1 MRSSQACEI
10 DQYAPMATIGH
21 DIQTEQQLGLHL
33 SDSERAAIHSACRMS
48 GLDLDSYYR
57 WYQQKSTI
65 STQLAQLDRHSLLE
79 AIRCIDRSDYSS
91 INERLPS
98 DRGVVIALPHH
109 GHYILSAI
117 RLMESIR
124 HHRDVLIFYGDP
136 TNHSGNELF
145 DDLYRR
151 LFDRPGCRAGIVH
164 SNAKGIATALRALK
178 SGAAVIMMP
187 DVHRLR
193 EEAFCIPFLGR
204 RLDVMLG
211 TAAMARRT
219 GSCILPVVSLVDHDF
234 QATAVLGDL
243 INPSLTPA
251 PVPSDVSDYWTT
263 LEIFRFLEREMGPQ
277 IIYWQ
282 YIRQHLLQRS
292 RFPHF
297 HPDTV
302 DAAWSTF
309 SKDQRTHP
317 RPMFTACL
325 D

>member
-1 MRSSQACEI
+1 MRNSQACEI
-10 DQYAPMATIGH
+10 GQYAPMATVRH
-21 DIQTEQQLGLHL
+21 DVQTEQQLGLHL
-33 SDSERAAIHSACRMS
+33 SDRERVAIQSACQMS
-48 GLDLDSYYR
+48 GLDLHSYYG

-65 STQLAQLDRHSLLE
+65 SSQLAQLDRHSLLK

-91 INERLPS
+91 INERLPN

-109 GHYILSAI
+109 GHYILSAVH
-117 RLMESIR
+117 LLESIR
-124 HHRDVLIFYGDP
+124 HLRDVYIVYGDP
-136 TNHSGNELF
+136 TSHSGNELF

-151 LFDRPGCRAGIVH
+151 LFDHVGCRAGIVH

-178 SGAAVIMMP
+178 NGAAVIMMP
-187 DVHRLR
+187 DVHRRR

-219 GSCILPVVSLVDHDF
+219 GSCILPVVSLVDHELR
-234 QATAVLGDL
+234 ANAVLGDL
-243 INPSLTPA
+243 INPSDTSMPI
-251 PVPSDVSDYWTT
+251 PPDVSDYWNT

-282 YIRQHLLQRS
+282 YIRQHLLQSS
-292 RFPHF
+292 RFPLF

-302 DAAWSTF
+302 DEAWDMF

-317 RPMFTACL
+317 RPIFTACL